1 MSSSCHHSLV
11 TDDGQL
17 AGCEKSF
24 QISVDTELQ
33 RRPVDARHKSLSSGR
48 AQARTR
54 GPGITISFEFNNL
67 RDGRNPSWLAQL
79 VFPHPARAELVSQI
93 VGL

>member
-17 AGCEKSF
+17 AGCGKSF

-54 GPGITISFEFNNL
+54 GPCITISFEFNNL
-67 RDGRNPSWLAQL
+67 RMAGILLGWHSSFFRILL
-79 VFPHPARAELVSQI
+79 ELS
-93 VGL
+93 